1 MQLCDRTALITGS
14 SSGIGRGVAL
24 AMAAAGADIVINHPS
39 SRDAAAAEN
48 VASAVRALG
57 RRALVL
63 EADVA
68 DEGAVQSMV
77 DRATAEFGHI
87 DILVNNAGIAA
98 AAPVHELDVAVWDRV
113 LAVHLRGTFL
123 MTRAVLP
130 QMYAHGYGRIINT
143 ASQLAYKG
151 APGFTAYTA
160 AKGAILSFTRSV
172 ALEIGARD
180 ITINCVAPGA
190 TRTPILDDVPADV
203 LEEIRKAIP
212 LGRIA
217 DVEDISPSFVF
228 LASDAGRHYQG
239 QCISPNGGD
248 VFLLKSTPIAELP
261 TARSVWDRPRCSL
274 WATSSALRYS
284 SCRPR

>member
-98 AAPVHELDVAVWDRV
+98 AAPVHELDVVVWDRV

-217 DVEDISPSFVF
+217 EVEDISPSFVF

-248 VFLLKSTPIAELP
+248 VFL
-261 TARSVWDRPRCSL
+261 
-274 WATSSALRYS
+274 
-284 SCRPR
+284 

>member
-1 MQLCDRTALITGS
+1 MTLQNRIALITGS
-14 SSGIGRGVAL
+14 SSGIGRAVAL
-24 AMAAAGADIVINHPS
+24 AMATAGADIVINHPTP
-39 SRDAAAAEN
+39 READAASEIADQIC
-48 VASAVRALG
+48 SMG
-57 RRALVL
+57 RRALVI
-63 EADVA
+63 EADIA
-68 DEGAVQSMV
+68 DEQAVASMV
-77 DRATAEFGHI
+77 ECATRELGRI

-98 AAPVHELDVAVWDRV
+98 AAPVHELDIAVWDRV

-130 QMYAHGYGRIINT
+130 QMYARGYGRIINT

-172 ALEIGARD
+172 ALEIGARN

-190 TRTPILDDVPADV
+190 TRTPILDDVPAEV

-217 DVEDISPSFVF
+217 DVDDIAPSFVF
-228 LASDAGRHYQG
+228 LASDAGRHFQG

-248 VFLLKSTPIAELP
+248 VFL
-261 TARSVWDRPRCSL
+261 
-274 WATSSALRYS
+274 
-284 SCRPR
+284 

>member
-1 MQLCDRTALITGS
+1 MTLQNRTALITGS
-14 SSGIGRGVAL
+14 SSGIGRAVAL
-24 AMAAAGADIVINHPS
+24 AMATSGADIVINHPS
-39 SRDAAAAEN
+39 PLEVAAASEVAEQ
-48 VASAVRALG
+48 VRALG
-57 RRALVL
+57 RRAVII

-68 DEGAVQSMV
+68 DETAVSSMV
-77 DRATAEFGHI
+77 ERATREFGRI

-98 AAPVHELDVAVWDRV
+98 AAPVQELEVAVWDRV

-130 QMYAHGYGRIINT
+130 QMYARGYGRIINT

-217 DVEDISPSFVF
+217 EVDDIAPSFVF

-248 VFLLKSTPIAELP
+248 VFL
-261 TARSVWDRPRCSL
+261 
-274 WATSSALRYS
+274 
-284 SCRPR
+284 

>member
-1 MQLCDRTALITGS
+1 MALENRVALITGS
-14 SSGIGRGVAL
+14 SSGIGRAVAL
-24 AMAAAGADIVINHPS
+24 AMAQAGADVVINHPS
-39 SRDAAAAEN
+39 PHEAEAAAAI
-48 VASAVRALG
+48 AAQIRAMG
-57 RRALVL
+57 RRASVI

-68 DEGAVQSMV
+68 DEQSVSAMV
-77 DRATAEFGHI
+77 EQATRELGRI

-130 QMYAHGYGRIINT
+130 QMYARGDGRIINT

-190 TRTPILDDVPADV
+190 TRTPILDDVPTDV

-217 DVEDISPSFVF
+217 EVDDIAPSFVF
-228 LASDAGRHYQG
+228 LASAAGRHYQG

-248 VFLLKSTPIAELP
+248 VFL
-261 TARSVWDRPRCSL
+261 
-274 WATSSALRYS
+274 
-284 SCRPR
+284 

>member
-39 SRDAAAAEN
+39 SRDAAAAED
-48 VASAVRALG
+48 VARAVRALG
-57 RRALVL
+57 RRALVI

-87 DILVNNAGIAA
+87 HILVNNAGIAA

-248 VFLLKSTPIAELP
+248 VFL
-261 TARSVWDRPRCSL
+261 
-274 WATSSALRYS
+274 
-284 SCRPR
+284 

>member
-1 MQLCDRTALITGS
+1 MTLQNRTALITGS
-14 SSGIGRGVAL
+14 SSGIGRAVAL
-24 AMAAAGADIVINHPS
+24 AMATSGADIVINHPS
-39 SRDAAAAEN
+39 PLEVAAASEVAEQ
-48 VASAVRALG
+48 VRALG
-57 RRALVL
+57 RRAVII

-68 DEGAVQSMV
+68 DEQAVSSMV
-77 DRATAEFGHI
+77 ERATREFGRI

-98 AAPVHELDVAVWDRV
+98 AAPVQELEVAVWDRV

-130 QMYAHGYGRIINT
+130 QMYARGYGRIINT

-217 DVEDISPSFVF
+217 EVDDIAPSFVF

-248 VFLLKSTPIAELP
+248 VFL
-261 TARSVWDRPRCSL
+261 
-274 WATSSALRYS
+274 
-284 SCRPR
+284 